1 MSISLQK
8 LPFASRHHGMSIADH
23 QHMLEMINAKDME
36 QLIEETIPK
45 GIRLKCDLNI
55 PDALTE
61 EEFLAEFRKIA
72 LKNKVYTSY
81 IGQGYYDTFLPTVI
95 QRNILENPAWYT
107 AYTPYQAE
115 IAQGRM
121 EALINFQTMVSDL
134 TGMELANASLLDEAT
149 LQQQKP

>member
-1 MSISLQK
+1 
-8 LPFASRHHGMSIADH
+8 MSIADH

-55 PDALTE
+55 PDAPTE

-81 IGQGYYDTFLPTVI
+81 IGQGYYDTFTNGYSKKYFRKSGLVYRLYSI
-95 QRNILENPAWYT
+95 SGRNCTRPDGSAHQLSNY
-107 AYTPYQAE
+107 
-115 IAQGRM
+115 GH
-121 EALINFQTMVSDL
+121 DL

-149 LQQQKP
+149 AAAEAMTMLMDKEKEVRKNS